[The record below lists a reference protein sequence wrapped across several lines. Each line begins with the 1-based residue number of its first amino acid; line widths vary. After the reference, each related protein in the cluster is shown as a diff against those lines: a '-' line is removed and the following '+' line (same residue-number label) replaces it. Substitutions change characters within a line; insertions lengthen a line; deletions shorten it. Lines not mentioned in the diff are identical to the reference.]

1 MAIDPQI
8 LDWYNATITV
18 ENVQGTS
25 SGGYGGRK
33 FSAAV
38 NVMARIEQVIL
49 KAQSHE
55 GKEVVTKGR
64 LFVAPFDTSGTSSSV
79 SVRPPDRITLPASG
93 YVLGAG
99 ATPRI
104 INVEQ
109 VNDEYGGVAMFE
121 VLV

>member
-1 MAIDPQI
+1 MT
-8 LDWYNATITV
+8 LDSQFVDVMNATITV

-25 SGGYGGRK
+25 SGGWGARG
-33 FSAAV
+33 FAAPI
-38 NVMARIEQVIL
+38 NVLARIEQFIA

-64 LFVAPFDTSGTSSSV
+64 IYMSPVDTTSSQTPV
-79 SVRPPDRITLPASG
+79 TVRPPDRITIPAG
-93 YVLGAG
+93 YILGAG
-99 ATPRI
+99 PTPRI

-109 VNDEYGGVAMFE
+109 HNDETGSPMFFE